1 MVEADIASLT
11 GVDVVLEVLTG
22 CIAPC
27 VGRVVELQD
36 EVVGGN
42 LALRNLFCRVEDGE
56 IHVEP
61 FLVVFE
67 PLETSCGETFVE
79 SATLSE
85 YQYAA

>member
-22 CIAPC
+22 SVAPC

-36 EVVGGN
+36 EVVGGDH
-42 LALRNLFCRVEDGE
+42 ALRNLFCRVEDGQL
-56 IHVEP
+56 HVEP

-67 PLETSCGETFVE
+67 PLETSSGEAFVE

-85 YQYAA
+85 YQYAV